1 MILKTHIHL
10 FIITHEILQNLKDK
24 NILQT
29 FIDSTYRC
37 APQAFRNYKFLV
49 MAGFALLIKLDTS
62 CFNFN

>member
-29 FIDSTYRC
+29 FIDSTYRHID
-37 APQAFRNYKFLV
+37 
-49 MAGFALLIKLDTS
+49 ALHKHLEII
-62 CFNFN
+62 NF